1 MFLQLPIHKAVVV
14 SLKDSDDSDSD
25 VDNCSSAPM
34 GFGGLEFMIKE
45 ARRTAEVRIPGMT
58 RPRQRAAAV
67 EPAGEQSSG
76 SPPEA
81 PFLLFNAANWES
93 CVFQAAKPKAASA
106 SEKEN
111 NPVRTP
117 EALPEDKKVEYRL
130 LREQI
135 AR

>member
-25 VDNCSSAPM
+25 VDSCSSAPM

-45 ARRTAEVRIPGMT
+45 ARRTAEVSPGWM
-58 RPRQRAAAV
+58 RVAAWV
-67 EPAGEQSSG
+67 SAGERRRRAGPPQA
-76 SPPEA
+76 SPVSNA
-81 PFLLFNAANWES
+81 PNWEPLC